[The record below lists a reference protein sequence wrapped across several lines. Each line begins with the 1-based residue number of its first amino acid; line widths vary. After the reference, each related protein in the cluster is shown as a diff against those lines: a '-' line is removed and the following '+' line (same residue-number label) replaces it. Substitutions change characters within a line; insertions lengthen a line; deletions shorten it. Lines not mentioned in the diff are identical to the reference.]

1 MIELRKALHPLL
13 QAIHSRVYFQ
23 RAPDTAQFP
32 YLTYRFEVTTYGE
45 GFEFVTL
52 DVDGWDL
59 PNDGDTTQLEN
70 LMADVKRELDKAV
83 LTTENLVVSIY
94 LDRKLPLEDENPN
107 IIRRK
112 HIYQGRLF
120 ERRES

>member
-13 QAIHSRVYFQ
+13 KAIHRRVYFQ

-32 YLTYRFEVTTYGE
+32 YLTYRFEVTTDGE

>member
-1 MIELRKALHPLL
+1 MIELRKALHPVLR
-13 QAIHSRVYFQ
+13 AIHSRVYFQ

-32 YLTYRFEVTTYGE
+32 YLTYRFEVTTDGE
-45 GFEFVTL
+45 GFGFVAL

-59 PNDGDTTQLEN
+59 PNDGDTTRLEN